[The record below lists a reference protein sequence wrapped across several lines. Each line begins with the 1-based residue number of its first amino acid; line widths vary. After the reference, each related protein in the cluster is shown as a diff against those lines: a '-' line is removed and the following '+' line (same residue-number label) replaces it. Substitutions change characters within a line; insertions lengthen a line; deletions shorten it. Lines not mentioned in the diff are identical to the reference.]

1 MSYSAVD
8 VRSKSI
14 KGLNT
19 SFIFLGLTGLISLLR
34 RIILARLLLPEH
46 FGLFAFTTIIVVVVS
61 NFARLHMQDAVVQ
74 TRSDPRKMLSTAFT
88 SQLFVSSFVF
98 VMLLAFSG
106 IISRG
111 AHKPEMSPYLRVAS
125 LVFLTVPFGLPVALF
140 VKELDIFRVK
150 LPIALGAVANA
161 LVCILMAASGFGVWS
176 LVTGYVLDA
185 LVNSVVIWGFAPH
198 RPRLGVDRKML
209 LEIIRFSLPLYL
221 LSILFWIFWQG
232 DDFMVGLAG
241 DRSLGISGNIALGYY
256 SIAFYFPHQL
266 TRIRAELAGV
276 SFPAFLAL
284 RDDIKRLSSAFQA
297 VTRNN
302 AIFILSVG
310 AVAIP
315 LAGPAVLYVLGEKWL
330 PSVHAFQVL
339 MVAAMAR
346 TLFGAV
352 GELYK
357 SLGKTRALLWS
368 YIPNPVLLIFL
379 GPYVALNHG
388 ILGMALLVTGIIV
401 VTQPIGIFLTKRVL
415 HDVNFT
421 RLLWKPLIVFSIT
434 ISVGWAISSHVETRT
449 CFVASVLSLVFIYYG
464 LMAGIDRRF
473 RMTAIDYLRTSFRR
487 PK

>member
-1 MSYSAVD
+1 
-8 VRSKSI
+8 
-14 KGLNT
+14 
-19 SFIFLGLTGLISLLR
+19 
-34 RIILARLLLPEH
+34 
-46 FGLFAFTTIIVVVVS
+46 
-61 NFARLHMQDAVVQ
+61 
-74 TRSDPRKMLSTAFT
+74 
-88 SQLFVSSFVF
+88 
-98 VMLLAFSG
+98 
-106 IISRG
+106 
-111 AHKPEMSPYLRVAS
+111 
-125 LVFLTVPFGLPVALF
+125 
-140 VKELDIFRVK
+140 
-150 LPIALGAVANA
+150 
-161 LVCILMAASGFGVWS
+161 MAASGFGVWS

-315 LAGPAVLYVLGEKWL
+315 LAGPAVLYILGEKWL
-330 PSVHAFQVL
+330 PSVLAFQVL

-368 YIPNPVLLIFL
+368 YIPNPVLLILF

-415 HDVNFT
+415 HDVNFS
-421 RLLWKPLIVFSIT
+421 RLLWKPLIVFAIT
-434 ISVGWAISSHVETRT
+434 ISAGWAISSHVETRT
-449 CFVASVLSLVFIYYG
+449 CFVASVLSLVLIYYG
-464 LMAGIDRRF
+464 LMAAIDRRF